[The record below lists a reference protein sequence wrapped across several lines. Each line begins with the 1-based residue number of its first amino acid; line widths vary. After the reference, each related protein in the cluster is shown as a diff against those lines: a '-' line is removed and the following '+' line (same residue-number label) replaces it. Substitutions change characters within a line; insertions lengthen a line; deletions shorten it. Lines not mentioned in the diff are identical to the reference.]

1 MIKMVE
7 SEYEDSMD
15 RKKDEDLMNLTF
27 YNVYKRIEE
36 YPLRNMIVLF
46 CIEILDSK

>member
-1 MIKMVE
+1 
-7 SEYEDSMD
+7 MD

-36 YPLRNMIVLF
+36 YYCPLNMNPRSELAF
-46 CIEILDSK
+46 